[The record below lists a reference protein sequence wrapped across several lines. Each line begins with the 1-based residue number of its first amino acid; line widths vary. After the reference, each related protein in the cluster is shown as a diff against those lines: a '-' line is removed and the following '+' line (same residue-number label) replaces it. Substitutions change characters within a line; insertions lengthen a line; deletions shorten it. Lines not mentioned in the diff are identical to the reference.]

1 MISYF
6 FYDLLHCIWSSLG
19 PVMLH
24 VAASDIVSLSFMANI
39 PLCMYIYH
47 IFFIHSSDDWHLNW
61 FHVLPIVN
69 SCAVNTGVNVS
80 FWIRIFSGYMTR
92 SGIAGSYGNSI
103 FSFLRNLHIVLH
115 NGCSSLHSCQQC
127 RMVPFFPYPLHHL
140 SFVDFLMIA
149 VLIGMKWYLIIV
161 LILDFSIS

>member
-6 FYDLLHCIWSSLG
+6 FFLWLVSLHMIISRSS
-19 PVMLH
+19 H
-24 VAASDIVSLSFMANI
+24 IAASDIVSLSFMANI
-39 PLCMYIYH
+39 PLYVYIYH
-47 IFFIHSSDDWHLNW
+47 IFFIHSSDDWRLSW

-69 SCAVNTGVNVS
+69 SCSVNIGVNVS

-92 SGIAGSYGNSI
+92 SGIAGSYGNS
-103 FSFLRNLHIVLH
+103 SFLRNLHIVLH
-115 NGCSSLHSCQQC
+115 SGCTSLHSCQQC
-127 RMVPFFPYPLHHL
+127 RMVPLLPYPLQHL

-149 VLIGMKWYLIIV
+149 VLTGMKWYLIIV